1 MRSVKIAQLKS
12 RLSEYLRAVRRG
24 EVITVVDRETPVAR
38 IIPFDGGSTPLVVR
52 SPSPGSL
59 PFRRVRLPPPLPLP
73 RKLDVVDLLL
83 EERQGSR

>member
-1 MRSVKIAQLKS
+1 MKSVKIAELKS

-38 IIPFDGGSTPLVVR
+38 IIPFEGGSTPLVVR
-52 SPSPGSL
+52 GPSAGSL
-59 PFRRVRLPPPLPLP
+59 PLRRVPLPPPLSLP
-73 RKLDVVDLLL
+73 RRLDIVDLLL